1 MSALHHDVR
10 ASSITRALE
19 LVGDRWSLL
28 VLRDSFLGV
37 RRFEDWQKG
46 LGVARSVLTS
56 RLSKLVRAGIFE
68 KHLYQNHP
76 PRFDYRLTEKGLALY
91 PIALMIVRWERQ
103 WTMGARQK
111 RLQLV
116 DRQTNA
122 SVNPVL
128 IDRASGKPITARSTL
143 IKDGPGAGFDRRP
156 VGRIGRR
163 STVSIRSS
171 IPGTPMNERSL
182 EIMGDRW
189 SWQVLNAAFSQVRR
203 FDALQDE
210 LKIASNILSDRLK
223 RLVAEG
229 VFDRHA
235 YQQRPAR
242 YEYRLTAKG
251 ADLFPIFIML
261 MQWGD
266 RWMADKEGPPAILL
280 DRETGAALDPIVIDE
295 QTRAVLDPRQVG
307 FNWQGR
313 GRISRASAKRRGAAD
328 HDAD

>member
-1 MSALHHDVR
+1 M
-10 ASSITRALE
+10 TRALE

-56 RLSKLVRAGIFE
+56 RLAKLVRAGIFE
-68 KHLYQNHP
+68 KHLYQSNP
-76 PRFDYRLTEKGLALY
+76 QRYDYRLTEKGLELY

-103 WTMGARQK
+103 WTMGSRQK

-116 DRQTNA
+116 ERESGKPVT
-122 SVNPVL
+122 PVL
-128 IDRASGKPITARSTL
+128 IDQASGRPIAARSTL

-163 STVSIRSS
+163 STVTVRSS

-189 SWQVLNAAFSQVRR
+189 SWQVLNAAFANVRR
-203 FDALQDE
+203 FDVLQDE

-223 RLVAEG
+223 RLVNEG

-251 ADLFPIFIML
+251 ADLFPIFVVL

-266 RWMADKEGPPAILL
+266 KWMADENGPPALL
-280 DRETGAALDPIVIDE
+280 IDKDSGAPLQPVVVDE
-295 QTRAVLDPRQVG
+295 ASRQPLDPRKVG
-307 FNWQGR
+307 FNWHGR
-313 GRISRASAKRRGAAD
+313 GPATRAAKRHADAKEGAD
-328 HDAD
+328 G

>member
-1 MSALHHDVR
+1 V
-10 ASSITRALE
+10 TRALE

-46 LGVARSVLTS
+46 LGIARSVLTG
-56 RLSKLVRAGIFE
+56 RLTKLVRAGVFE
-68 KHLYQNHP
+68 KHLYQTNP
-76 PRFDYRLTEKGLALY
+76 QRYEYRLTEKGLELY

-103 WTMGARQK
+103 WTMGSRQK
-111 RLQLV
+111 RLLLI
-116 DRQTNA
+116 DRGSGQA
-122 SVNPVL
+122 VNPVL
-128 IDRASGKPITARSTL
+128 IDQVTLKLVTARNTL

-163 STVSIRSS
+163 STVTVRSS

-189 SWQVLNAAFSQVRR
+189 SWQVLNAAFAGVRR

-242 YEYRLTAKG
+242 FEYRLTAKG
-251 ADLFPIFIML
+251 ADLFPIFVML
-261 MQWGD
+261 IQWGD
-266 RWMADKEGPPAILL
+266 KWMADPAGPPSLL
-280 DRETGAALDPIVIDE
+280 VDKESGAALQPIVVDE
-295 QTRAVLDPRQVG
+295 TTRRPLNPREIG

-313 GRISRASAKRRGAAD
+313 TPRSREGGGSAVRDEAGD
-328 HDAD
+328 D